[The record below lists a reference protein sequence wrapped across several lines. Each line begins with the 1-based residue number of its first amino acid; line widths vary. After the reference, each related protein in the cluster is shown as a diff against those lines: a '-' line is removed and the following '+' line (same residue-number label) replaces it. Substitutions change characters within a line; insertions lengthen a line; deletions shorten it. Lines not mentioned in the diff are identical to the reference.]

1 MTRHGHVGAFAHI
14 AADAKWATTG
24 PAISE
29 WQFPMWVP
37 DGGKNLG
44 FLELFYWK
52 NGVYGLVF
60 AALQWGFIADAGS
73 YATVT
78 DLSR

>member
-1 MTRHGHVGAFAHI
+1 MVA
-14 AADAKWATTG
+14 
-24 PAISE
+24 
-29 WQFPMWVP
+29 
-37 DGGKNLG
+37 KNLG

-52 NGVYGLVF
+52 NEVYGSVLAAFQWVF
-60 AALQWGFIADAGS
+60 TADAGS

>member
-1 MTRHGHVGAFAHI
+1 MVA
-14 AADAKWATTG
+14 
-24 PAISE
+24 
-29 WQFPMWVP
+29 
-37 DGGKNLG
+37 KNLG

-52 NGVYGLVF
+52 NGVYGSVL
-60 AALQWGFIADAGS
+60 AALQWVFTADAGS